1 VRVAGAARGE
11 TGRVAAADL
20 VGASP
25 SGEAIRLPLSAVADL
40 RLESERS
47 AIPHFNSERLNEV
60 KAFITAGALPA
71 EVQARFERRL
81 AESGFVLPAGY
92 RLEWGGEGSK
102 RNDAVGNLMS
112 NVAVLLVLMAATL
125 ILSFNS
131 FRMAMIIAA
140 VAMLSVGLALGA
152 LAIAGYPFGFT
163 AVIGTMGL
171 IGVGINDTIVVLAAL
186 REDARA
192 RSGDVNAIVD
202 VVLRSSRH
210 VLATTFTTIA
220 GFLPLILGGGGFW
233 PPMAITI
240 AGGVGGATLLAL
252 VFAPSAYVL
261 LMCPRCQEATAV
273 EEAMEVEGAA
283 LLPAG

>member
-1 VRVAGAARGE
+1 
-11 TGRVAAADL
+11 
-20 VGASP
+20 
-25 SGEAIRLPLSAVADL
+25 
-40 RLESERS
+40 
-47 AIPHFNSERLNEV
+47 
-60 KAFITAGALPA
+60 
-71 EVQARFERRL
+71 
-81 AESGFVLPAGY
+81 
-92 RLEWGGEGSK
+92 
-102 RNDAVGNLMS
+102 
-112 NVAVLLVLMAATL
+112 VLLVLMAATL